1 VLDEIGGFVET
12 ARRDAGGEEVVAR
25 LAARGGGVE
34 WRS

>member
-1 VLDEIGGFVET
+1 VLDEIGEFVET
-12 ARRDAGGEEVVAR
+12 ARRDAGEEVVAR